1 MFAHFTDSHD
11 SLSVKF
17 KLHQSEYML
26 SCILSGFCS
35 LQFNSTVF
43 TAVQDHTDVNWN
55 IKFAELDLSWP
66 DIGAVCRV
74 TKIVKLTGAV
84 WLLGPA
90 WAGLVKQILLS
101 PEVRR
106 LKTNFISYK
115 FGHHLH

>member
-1 MFAHFTDSHD
+1 M
-11 SLSVKF
+11 
-17 KLHQSEYML
+17 
-26 SCILSGFCS
+26 
-35 LQFNSTVF
+35 F

-66 DIGAVCRV
+66 DIRALGAVCRV